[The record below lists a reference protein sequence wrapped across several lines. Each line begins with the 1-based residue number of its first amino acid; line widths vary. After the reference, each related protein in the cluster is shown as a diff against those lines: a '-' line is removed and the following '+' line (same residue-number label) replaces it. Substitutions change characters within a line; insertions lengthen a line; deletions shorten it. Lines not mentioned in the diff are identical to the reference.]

1 MFHCEKCG
9 SRFNAAYAVAVET
22 CPRCHARDGT
32 ESPLT
37 FSPFRRFELREP
49 SGIAAGPMRTHAA
62 MPAGGADST
71 QGKVLPTV

>member
-37 FSPFRRFELREP
+37 FSPFRRFELSEP
-49 SGIAAGPMRTHAA
+49 SPIASAPMRPPV
-62 MPAGGADST
+62 PAGQVDST
-71 QGKVLPTV
+71 QAGMLPTA